1 MPIFHLAI
9 SIAVIAVFAYGTVSL
24 VSAPVPAAAKSVKRT
39 VPNCSVE
46 KQIPGGRCAC
56 EGQTNWSGT
65 PCILPPATVRRRI
78 GTTMLGRDLHSDNCV
93 FFVRDRVPSLPY
105 GLGTWTGKLA
115 IINAHVPQP
124 GDVAVI
130 QVGSGVYKDVGHVA
144 IVEEV
149 TDSTITILEGNLY
162 AGHVSRRTATATNA
176 GEAAGFLGI
185 VGYFRPGR
193 TPGGRPKTSG
203 KEKAAAE

>member
-1 MPIFHLAI
+1 MPIFRLAI
-9 SIAVIAVFAYGTVSL
+9 SLAVTAIFTYGIVSL
-24 VSAPVPAAAKSVKRT
+24 ANAPVPSAAKSAKRIVT
-39 VPNCSVE
+39 NCPVE
-46 KQIPGGRCAC
+46 KKIAGGRCAC
-56 EGQTNWSGT
+56 EGQTNWSGM
-65 PCILPPATVRRRI
+65 PCVPPPAKVRRRI

-115 IINAHVPQP
+115 IINAHVPRP

-149 TDSTITILEGNLY
+149 TDGTITILEGNLY
-162 AGHVSRRTATATNA
+162 AGYVSRRIATGANA
-176 GEAAGFLGI
+176 GEAAGLLNI
-185 VGYFRPGR
+185 VGYFRPSGASR
-193 TPGGRPKTSG
+193 GHPKRSG
-203 KEKAAAE
+203 KEKAPAE

>member
-24 VSAPVPAAAKSVKRT
+24 VSAPVPAAAKSAMRT
-39 VPNCSVE
+39 VANCPVE
-46 KQIPGGRCAC
+46 KQIAGGRCAC
-56 EGQTNWSGT
+56 DGETNWSGT
-65 PCILPPATVRRRI
+65 PCVPPQAKVRLRI

-144 IVEEV
+144 IVEEI
-149 TDSTITILEGNLY
+149 TGSTITILEGNLY
-162 AGHVSRRTATATNA
+162 AGYVSRRTATGANA
-176 GEAAGFLGI
+176 GDAAGLLGI
-185 VGYFRPGR
+185 VGYFRPGG
-193 TPGGRPKTSG
+193 TSGGRRKTSG
-203 KEKAAAE
+203 KEKAPAE